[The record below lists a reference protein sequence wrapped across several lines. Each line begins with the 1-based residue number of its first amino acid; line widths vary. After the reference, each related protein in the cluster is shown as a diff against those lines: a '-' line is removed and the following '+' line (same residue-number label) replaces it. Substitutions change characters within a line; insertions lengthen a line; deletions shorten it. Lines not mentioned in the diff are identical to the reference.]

1 MANRR
6 DQTLGTG
13 EIHDPVAASG
23 VPGFCPRS
31 KWDRNLVNWELPD
44 LAGVSHAVATGRV
57 TSRGLRVGTPGPWAG
72 RAKEAMP
79 RGLSLRVF

>member
-6 DQTLGTG
+6 EQTLGTG

-23 VPGFCPRS
+23 VPGLGPGS